1 MEVKNLLFVS
11 FEYFCSICDLN
22 HLGGV
27 GAAEEKG
34 DFCHKN
40 RVVGRSEITKSPITP
55 LILCDRGH
63 TKRGA
68 GTVNN

>member
-40 RVVGRSEITKSPITP
+40 RVVGRSEITKSPIHRSFCVISVTP
-55 LILCDRGH
+55 KEGW
-63 TKRGA
+63 A
-68 GTVNN
+68 Q